1 MCKRKGGGGVKGFL
15 NNVKKTA
22 EWYFGASLSWI
33 AAATVYIREGV
44 KKVGKIYENVLNRN
58 PNVNFGQKRRVV
70 KAKNKEIFL
79 NFYQFIFD
87 VFPYT
92 SARKF

>member
-44 KKVGKIYENVLNRN
+44 KKVGKI
-58 PNVNFGQKRRVV
+58 
-70 KAKNKEIFL
+70 
-79 NFYQFIFD
+79 
-87 VFPYT
+87 
-92 SARKF
+92 